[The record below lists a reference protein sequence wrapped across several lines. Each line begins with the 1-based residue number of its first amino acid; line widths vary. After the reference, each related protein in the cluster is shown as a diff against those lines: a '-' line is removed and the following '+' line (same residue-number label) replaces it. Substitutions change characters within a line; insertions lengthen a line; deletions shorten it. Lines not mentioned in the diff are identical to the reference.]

1 MLFRSSVFRAEAF
14 SKAVD
19 IADEVDPGIRYDLLS
34 GKIKTNDKEIRELV
48 DATPQERTV
57 LVGELRKPPQERYK
71 VLPERKLL
79 TLEQLAAQP
88 LADIENAKPDFMF
101 NELDSAMGD
110 FMFRWSLCL
119 SQYKTYFIAEE
130 HRSLVCQ
137 RARDGIG
144 YLNRIIEG
152 DIPLGGE
159 DDKTGW

>member
-1 MLFRSSVFRAEAF
+1 MFRAEAF

-19 IADEVDPGIRYDLLS
+19 IADEVDPGIRFDLLA

-57 LVGELRKPPQERYK
+57 LVRELRKSPQERYK

-88 LADIENAKPDFMF
+88 LADIENTKPDFMF
-101 NELDSAMGD
+101 NELDDAMQS

-119 SQYKTYFIAEE
+119 SQYKVYFTAEE

-152 DIPLGGE
+152 DIPLGEE
-159 DDKTGW
+159 DDKTGL